1 MVEVRERFTGRG
13 PVTVEVRPD
22 PLRSQ
27 LVLRDD
33 GGVVE
38 VLPIRPDV
46 LPRVRQGLHED
57 AGGGTGGE
65 ACRVE
70 LRDDDGTV
78 RERWGTFTGPGGAAA
93 VGLALLAADRHADH
107 AVVLDAAG
115 RERGELRAA
124 ARAPRRA

>member
-1 MVEVRERFTGRG
+1 MGRRLVGRG
-13 PVTVEVRPD
+13 PVTVEVLAD

-33 GGVVE
+33 AGVVE
-38 VLPIRPDV
+38 LLPIRPDV

-57 AGGGTGGE
+57 TSGG
-65 ACRVE
+65 ACLVE

-78 RERWGTFTGPGGAAA
+78 RERWGTFAGPGGAAA
-93 VGLALLAADRHADH
+93 VGLTLLAADRHADH

-115 RERGELRAA
+115 RERSELRAHP
-124 ARAPRRA
+124 RAPRWR